1 MVTWRMGGGTL
12 VVLLGAT
19 LGLSGTGCA
28 TTTGSAQLQAD
39 LDTLQQQVW
48 KLQKENAARSQ
59 QVAQAAPPAA
69 FPPPDQPAAEL
80 RARLETLAHE
90 VQVLQTRSEES
101 EQRLNV
107 LTNDL
112 RAARAALDTMAR
124 AQAALPAAPPM
135 GTAVPARNGQEP
147 PPSPQPPMEPA
158 SGSGADLFRAGYSDY
173 GRGNYDQALSELEE
187 FLRLH
192 PDDDLE
198 DDAQYLIG
206 EVLFSQQKYPEAI
219 GAYDRL
225 LKEHADGERTA
236 SAHLKK
242 GLALL
247 EMNRTADAVIQ
258 FQHVVSAYPKSEE
271 ARIARER
278 LRALGL
284 RER

>member
-1 MVTWRMGGGTL
+1 M
-12 VVLLGAT
+12 
-19 LGLSGTGCA
+19 GCA
-28 TTTGSAQLQAD
+28 TTTGTTQLQAD

-48 KLQKENAARSQ
+48 KLQKENAARAQ

-69 FPPPDQPAAEL
+69 SAPPEQPTAEF
-80 RARLETLAHE
+80 RARLESLAHE
-90 VQVLQTRSEES
+90 VQVLQTRAEES
-101 EQRLNV
+101 EQRINS

-112 RAARAALDTMAR
+112 RAARAALETMGR
-124 AQAALPAAPPM
+124 AQAALPVLPVPGAAAPPM
-135 GTAVPARNGQEP
+135 GTAARAGNGQEP
-147 PPSPQPPMEPA
+147 PPGPPPPMAPA
-158 SGSGADLFRAGYSDY
+158 SGSGADLFRAGYSDF
-173 GRGNYDQALSELEE
+173 GRQNYDQALSELEE

-192 PDDDLE
+192 PDDDLA

-206 EVLFSQQKYPEAI
+206 EVQFSQQKYPEAI

-225 LKEHADGERTA
+225 LKEHADSDRAA